1 MTHLKFST
9 KRRQKFLQ
17 NNLCKKPAEFL
28 RAGFLFEALPGTSK
42 SLVRLV
48 ATTFGLIQESTR
60 SNGARVDYLHLVS
73 DKGRLNRKKR
83 KEGRLI
89 DFFRFGLSY
98 FLSLVP
104 KVEGIR
110 KERVDASPHNKIF
123 DPF

>member
-1 MTHLKFST
+1 M
-9 KRRQKFLQ
+9 
-17 NNLCKKPAEFL
+17 
-28 RAGFLFEALPGTSK
+28 
-42 SLVRLV
+42 
-48 ATTFGLIQESTR
+48 ATIFGLIQESTR

-83 KEGRLI
+83 KKGRLI

-104 KVEGIR
+104 KGEGIR